1 METCRRFPRTE
12 MALRVD
18 FRVSGQ
24 QMERKESRTE
34 IVGGGGLMMTSPFYL
49 PTGTKV
55 EMNLYHDSFV
65 IPFEAEVVWIDP
77 AKKDETPKYKCG
89 FQYVT
94 DSKNG
99 LMHILYLLQSKLQ
112 DQ

>member
-1 METCRRFPRTE
+1 MEPCRKFPRTE
-12 MALRVD
+12 MALRAN

-24 QMERKESRTE
+24 KTERKESLTE
-34 IVGGGGLMMTSPFYL
+34 IVGGGGLMMTIQSHL

-65 IPFEAEVVWIDP
+65 IPFEAEVVWIKPTEETEP
-77 AKKDETPKYKCG
+77 AEYRCG

-94 DSKNG
+94 DSNNG
-99 LMHILYLLQSKLQ
+99 LMHILYLLQSKFKNQ
-112 DQ
+112 